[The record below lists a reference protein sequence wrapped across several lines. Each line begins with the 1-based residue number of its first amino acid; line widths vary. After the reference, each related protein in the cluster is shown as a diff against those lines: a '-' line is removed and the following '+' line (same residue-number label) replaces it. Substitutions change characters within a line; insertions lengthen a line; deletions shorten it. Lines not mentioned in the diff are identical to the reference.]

1 MNGQDQAA
9 GLRKWAD
16 LQRQQRGEQPDE
28 PAADAP
34 SVDTSTSDKEVA
46 QTNVGTDASET
57 APKEVASAAASVAAP
72 RPTRTLVIV
81 GLSSAGALHV
91 DKVKGRLAQWASL
104 GRQWAGDPQEW
115 DVKVASPE
123 AGSMAAL
130 AHHPHWALWVSSD
143 AEAFASMYR
152 ALRQMREQGGPR
164 RLLALH
170 EPHLPRQ
177 GLLDNLR
184 DAAAHY
190 LQIELLLLAR

>member
-1 MNGQDQAA
+1 MKGQDQAA

-16 LQRQQRGEQPDE
+16 LQRQQRGEQQEEAQQE
-28 PAADAP
+28 PQEAMDVDVP
-34 SVDTSTSDKEVA
+34 SVDA
-46 QTNVGTDASET
+46 
-57 APKEVASAAASVAAP
+57 ASAVTATSPEVTTAAANVSPP
-72 RPTRTLVIV
+72 RPTRTLVVV
-81 GLSSAGALHV
+81 GLSSAGAVQV

-115 DVKVASPE
+115 DIKVAQPE
-123 AGSMAAL
+123 TGSLTAL
-130 AHHPHWALWVSSD
+130 AERYPHWALWVNSD

-152 ALRQMREQGGPR
+152 ALRQMRERGGPA

-184 DAAAHY
+184 DAAEHY